1 MMRKIVKKENVF
13 GGNGVILFEYL
24 LNEEQLN
31 NMCRLYAKVTL
42 MPGSSLGYHEHNGES
57 ETYYIL
63 SGTGTYIN
71 TKKEETEVLPGDV
84 TFTASGEGHGII
96 NTGSEK
102 LVLMA
107 LIIYDE
113 KRVQS

>member
-1 MMRKIVKKENVF
+1 M
-13 GGNGVILFEYL
+13 
-24 LNEEQLN
+24 
-31 NMCRLYAKVTL
+31 
-42 MPGSSLGYHEHNGES
+42 
-57 ETYYIL
+57 
-63 SGTGTYIN
+63 
-71 TKKEETEVLPGDV
+71 PGDV
-84 TFTASGEGHGII
+84 TFTASGEGHGIK

>member
-1 MMRKIVKKENVF
+1 MMRKIVKKVNVF
-13 GGNGVILFEYL
+13 GGEGAILFEYL
-24 LNEEQLN
+24 LDDEQLN

-42 MPGSSLGYHEHNGES
+42 MPGSSLGFHEHQGES

-63 SGTGTYIN
+63 SGNGTYIN
-71 TKKEETEVLPGDV
+71 TKKEETEIYPGDV
-84 TFTASGEGHGII
+84 TFTASGEGHGLK
-96 NTGSEK
+96 NTGKEK

-113 KRVQS
+113 KRV